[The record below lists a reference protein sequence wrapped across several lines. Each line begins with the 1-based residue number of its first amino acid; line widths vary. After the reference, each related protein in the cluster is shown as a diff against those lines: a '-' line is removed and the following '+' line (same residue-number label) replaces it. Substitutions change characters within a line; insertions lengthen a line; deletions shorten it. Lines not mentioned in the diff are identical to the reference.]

1 MVYYNMIF
9 EKIPYVEGE
18 FVEEQE
24 RQYWMDYERIS
35 LAEIPAE
42 EIVKG
47 KPILLP
53 VEKIQF
59 DLEETPRYR
68 CRLLIVDDD
77 MQEYVQIAINLKSAE
92 NIQSNVHNASSLYA
106 LVAGVKNL
114 QEPGWS
120 TRNNRLHNVNLKEW
134 SNFIEQ
140 CSNMTIK
147 VVEKEAKF
155 GNYNSF
161 RVVDLQ

>member
-1 MVYYNMIF
+1 MIL
-9 EKIPYVEGE
+9 KNIPQVEGE
-18 FVEEQE
+18 YVEEQE

-53 VEKIQF
+53 IEKIQF

-68 CRLLIVDDD
+68 CRLLIVNDDR
-77 MQEYVQIAINLKSAE
+77 QEYVQITINLKSE
-92 NIQSNVHNASSLYA
+92 DNVQSNVHSASSLYA

-120 TRNNRLHNVNLKEW
+120 TRNNRLHNVNLTEW

-140 CSNMTIK
+140 CSSMTVK
-147 VVEKEAKF
+147 VVEKEAKW